1 MISTVLRRWCSPC
14 GTPGAR
20 RWLRAVLPALAY
32 PARELEVY
40 VRAHAPP
47 RYAYSGVAFS
57 GAKDGM
63 DLEWCKKSD
72 VGLPAPDAVFYL
84 TLAPEVAARRAGF
97 GGER

>member
-1 MISTVLRRWCSPC
+1 
-14 GTPGAR
+14 
-20 RWLRAVLPALAY
+20 
-32 PARELEVY
+32 
-40 VRAHAPP
+40 
-47 RYAYSGVAFS
+47 
-57 GAKDGM
+57 M